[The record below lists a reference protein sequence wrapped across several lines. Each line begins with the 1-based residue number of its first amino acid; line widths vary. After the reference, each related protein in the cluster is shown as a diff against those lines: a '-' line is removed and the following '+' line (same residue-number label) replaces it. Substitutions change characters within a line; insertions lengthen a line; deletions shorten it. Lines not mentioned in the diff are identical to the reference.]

1 MKSQNK
7 SQKQS
12 TKNSKLTRGKKLIKN
27 KRFIVGAVI
36 GVVLV
41 ASGIIAFVYN
51 SYQNSVVKEGI
62 LTKSY
67 MGFFGGGEA
76 TIEYKVYGNKKI
88 VQFEEVLCEAAKEK
102 APYKVCGHLY
112 ELAQEFS
119 RFYEHEQVVGGER
132 ETELVELVKIYVNV
146 MERGL
151 GVLGIEV
158 PERM

>member
-12 TKNSKLTRGKKLIKN
+12 TKNSKLTKGKKLIKN

-51 SYQNSVVKEGI
+51 SYQNSVVKEGT

-88 VQFEEVLCEAAKEK
+88 EWECSVSKSGYVESNSWCNVSEDDIKEAIRTSDSKMKEFLK
-102 APYKVCGHLY
+102 
-112 ELAQEFS
+112 
-119 RFYEHEQVVGGER
+119 
-132 ETELVELVKIYVNV
+132 
-146 MERGL
+146 
-151 GVLGIEV
+151 
-158 PERM
+158 

>member
-88 VQFEEVLCEAAKEK
+88 EWECSVSKSGYVESNSWCNVSEDDIKEAIRTSDSKMKEFLK
-102 APYKVCGHLY
+102 
-112 ELAQEFS
+112 
-119 RFYEHEQVVGGER
+119 
-132 ETELVELVKIYVNV
+132 
-146 MERGL
+146 
-151 GVLGIEV
+151 
-158 PERM
+158 

>member
-12 TKNSKLTRGKKLIKN
+12 TKNSKLTKGKKLIKN
-27 KRFIVGAVI
+27 KKFIVGLIV

-41 ASGIIAFVYN
+41 VSGIMALAYN

-88 VQFEEVLCEAAKEK
+88 EWECSVSKSGYVESNSWCNVSEDDIKEAIRTSDSKMKEFFK
-102 APYKVCGHLY
+102 
-112 ELAQEFS
+112 
-119 RFYEHEQVVGGER
+119 
-132 ETELVELVKIYVNV
+132 
-146 MERGL
+146 
-151 GVLGIEV
+151 
-158 PERM
+158 